1 MRIMKNLKTQTRLLS
16 LLSLILLA
24 STAAFGQV
32 TPSQDSFTN
41 TSAATTNY
49 GANVLLDV
57 DGAKEITYIQF
68 NLASIPP
75 GASVSQATL
84 KLYVNAVMT
93 AGSFNVD
100 YVNGAWEESTLDAN
114 NAPALG
120 GSIASSVSITT
131 ADKNQYILINVTSA
145 LQAWLSGSETND
157 GLALVA
163 NGSFNASFDSKES
176 KTTSHPP
183 ELDVVFAGSGSGI
196 TGIDTASGSGLIGG
210 GTSGTLNLSLTNTCA
225 TNQVLQWNG
234 SAWVCASVG
243 TGTITGVTA
252 GTDLTGG
259 GSSGN
264 VTLNLNTAN
273 VPLLAAANTFTGNQA
288 VNGNLTA
295 TGSVSGGIVNA
306 TTNYDIGGTVFD
318 MGSVAIQSALL
329 GFSGNATM
337 TGGANTAS
345 GWQALANNTTGSSNV
360 ANGKHALLNNT
371 TGSENTAVGVRALY
385 LNTSGEYNTA
395 TGYQALEQNTTS
407 DFNTATGYQALAI
420 NSTGYANTATGY
432 EALYANTT
440 GLFNSA
446 AGYAALDVNTTG
458 NSNTGEGAEAL
469 GANTTGSGNTA
480 TGYFALASSSSCCNV
495 AAGYQALQYVTT
507 GQANTGVG
515 YNTGN
520 TADGSNITGN
530 NNTTLGTGTVLGAG
544 TLTNATALGA
554 NAEVDASNSLVL
566 GSINGVNGQTATV
579 KVGIGTTTPSNVFT
593 IASGAGKAIA
603 DGWSTYS
610 SRRWKTNIQTL
621 HGALAKVEQLRGVSY
636 DLKSNG
642 KHEVGVIAEEVGA
655 VVPEIVT
662 WENDG
667 KDARGVE
674 YDRLTALLIEATK
687 EQQRQFEQQQAV
699 LRSQAAALR
708 NLKSELRAT
717 RRSLQKVKAQLA
729 ASQPT
734 VVAAK

>member
-1 MRIMKNLKTQTRLLS
+1 VKSLAVHFLSFLVLFLS
-16 LLSLILLA
+16 LLAWTSAHAQI
-24 STAAFGQV
+24 
-32 TPSQDSFTN
+32 TPSQDAYTN
-41 TSAATTNY
+41 TADPTTNY
-49 GANVLLDV
+49 GASKLLDV
-57 DGAKEITYIQF
+57 ESSQTTYIQF
-68 NLASIPP
+68 DLSGIPAGYTGSNITKAS
-75 GASVSQATL
+75 L
-84 KLYVNAVMT
+84 KLYVNTVPK

-100 YVNGAWEESTLDAN
+100 YVNGAWTESTITAN
-114 NAPALG
+114 LAPALG
-120 GSIASSVSITT
+120 TTIQASVPLTT
-131 ADKNQYILINVTSA
+131 ADKNQYILVDITAAV
-145 LQAWLSGSETND
+145 QAWLNGTAND
-157 GLALVA
+157 GIALVGNSPVDA
-163 NGSFNASFDSKES
+163 TFDSKES
-176 KTTSHPP
+176 TTTSHPP
-183 ELDVVFAGSGSGI
+183 ELDIVFAGGGGIAGI
-196 TGIDTASGSGLIGG
+196 TTASGSGLIGG
-210 GTSGTLNLSLTNTCA
+210 GTSGTLNLSLTNACS

-234 SAWVCASVG
+234 TAWVCAAVG

-259 GSSGN
+259 GTSGK
-264 VTLNLNTAN
+264 VTLSLDTTQ
-273 VPLLAAANTFTGNQA
+273 VPQLATANTFAASQA

-306 TTNYDIGGTVFD
+306 ATSYDIGGTVFD
-318 MGSVAIQSALL
+318 MGSAANQSALL

-385 LNTSGEYNTA
+385 LNTTGEYNTA

-407 DFNTATGYQALAI
+407 DYNTATGYQALAV
-420 NSTGYANTATGY
+420 NSTGYANTASGY
-432 EALYANTT
+432 EALSANTT
-440 GLFNSA
+440 GFFNSA
-446 AGYAALDVNTTG
+446 AGYAALNLNTTG
-458 NSNTGEGAEAL
+458 YSNTGEGAEAL
-469 GANTTGSGNTA
+469 GSNTTGIGNTA
-480 TGYFALASSSSCCNV
+480 IGFFSLVSSSSCCNV

-507 GQANTGVG
+507 GRANTGVG
-515 YNTGN
+515 YNTGI

-530 NNTTLGTGTVLGAG
+530 NNTTLGTGTMLGTG

-566 GSINGVNGQTATV
+566 GSINGVNGQTTTV

-621 HGALAKVEQLRGVSY
+621 HGALAKVKQLRGVSY
-636 DLKSNG
+636 DLKANG

-662 WENDG
+662 WEDNG
-667 KDARGVE
+667 KDARGVD

-687 EQQRQFEQQQAV
+687 EQGRQFEQQQAA
-699 LRSQAAALR
+699 LRTQAAAIR

-717 RRSLQKVKAQLA
+717 RSSLQNVKAQLA
-729 ASQPT
+729 ASQLR
-734 VVAAK
+734 VVATK

>member
-1 MRIMKNLKTQTRLLS
+1 MLAAQLRLVTLLS
-16 LLSLILLA
+16 PLLILWA
-24 STAAFGQV
+24 SAQAQV

-68 NLASIPP
+68 NLASIPS

-84 KLYVNAVMT
+84 KLYVNAVTT

-100 YVNGAWEESTLDAN
+100 YVTGAWEESTLDAN
-114 NAPALG
+114 NAPSLG
-120 GSIASSVSITT
+120 ASIASSVSITT

-145 LQAWLSGSETND
+145 LQAWLSGSQSND

-163 NGSFNASFDSKES
+163 NSTFDASFDSKES

-210 GTSGTLNLSLTNTCA
+210 GTSGTLNLSLTNACS

-234 SAWVCASVG
+234 TSWICASVG

-259 GSSGN
+259 GTSGN

-273 VPLLAAANTFTGNQA
+273 VPQLNTANTFTSNQR

-306 TTNYDIGGTVFD
+306 ATNYDIGGTVFD
-318 MGSVAIQSALL
+318 IGSVAIQSALL

-360 ANGKHALLNNT
+360 ADGKHALLNNT

-385 LNTSGEYNTA
+385 LNTTGEY
-395 TGYQALEQNTTS
+395 
-407 DFNTATGYQALAI
+407 NTATGYQALAI
-420 NSTGYANTATGY
+420 NSTGFANTATGY

-495 AAGYQALQYVTT
+495 AVGYQALQYVTT

-520 TADGSNITGN
+520 TADGSNISGN
-530 NNTTLGTGTVLGAG
+530 NNTLLGTGTVLGAG

-621 HGALAKVEQLRGVSY
+621 QGALAKVEQLRGVSY
-636 DLKSNG
+636 DLRANG

-662 WENDG
+662 WENNG
-667 KDARGVE
+667 KDARGVD

-687 EQQRQFEQQQAV
+687 EQQRQFEQQWAE

-717 RRSLQKVKAQLA
+717 RQSLQKVKAQLA
-729 ASQPT
+729 ASQTT